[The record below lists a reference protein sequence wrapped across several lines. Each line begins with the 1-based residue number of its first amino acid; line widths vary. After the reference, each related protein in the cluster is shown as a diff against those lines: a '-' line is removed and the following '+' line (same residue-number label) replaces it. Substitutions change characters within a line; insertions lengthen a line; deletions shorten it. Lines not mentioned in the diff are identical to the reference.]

1 MRKIQVGRLL
11 PALLEVNQS
20 FVYVLRTEL
29 NLCWAISMD
38 QQHKVWPPKSSV
50 QEGRSEIHRLGNS
63 SPNRGAREA
72 IGLYCNVT
80 SWDDQVNLFQTAFDT
95 FGSVDI
101 VVRCVFNTLRKY
113 KDKLVAGC
121 ECRSERNRQLF
132 RPKSQERKAR
142 ETGDGY
148 CRCKPVG
155 IDIQ

>member
-38 QQHKVWPPKSSV
+38 QQHKVWPQKLSV

-63 SPNRGAREA
+63 SPNRSAREA

-95 FGSVDI
+95 FGCVDI
-101 VVRCVFNTLRKY
+101 VVRCVFNTLRK
-113 KDKLVAGC
+113 
-121 ECRSERNRQLF
+121 
-132 RPKSQERKAR
+132 
-142 ETGDGY
+142 
-148 CRCKPVG
+148 
-155 IDIQ
+155 